1 MITKQVITTTLWP
14 QMRPSMV
21 TITYILVTWV
31 TTMTMVTCILWTALT
46 QLLKTDGC
54 QVSPTELESI
64 FVTHP
69 SIKEVAV
76 VGKPDEISG
85 QLPTAFVVLKD
96 KHRDIDCHE
105 ILEFVNCMQCLFDY
119 YFSMS

>member
-1 MITKQVITTTLWP
+1 MATNE
-14 QMRPSMV
+14 
-21 TITYILVTWV
+21 TIDGDNYIHTGDLGYYDDHGNLYIVDR
-31 TTMTMVTCILWTALT
+31 IK